1 MKKHGFTLIELFL
14 VILIVSIL
22 AAIAVPRYSISMGQA
37 KWSEANASAG
47 SIRLAVRAYVSDV
60 GDTEAQ
66 SLVGA
71 RLDNTTIQQTLGFG
85 PSDLEATYF
94 SPGDY
99 TITEIDSTGTA
110 EIVVTGGSKSGSP
123 TGSFKL
129 ELDGDWVRQ

>member
-1 MKKHGFTLIELFL
+1 MKKHGFTLIELFI

-22 AAIAVPRYSISMGQA
+22 AAIAVPRYSRSMGRA

-60 GDTEAQ
+60 GAIEAQ
-66 SLVGA
+66 ALVGTK
-71 RLDNTTIQQTLGFG
+71 LDNTTTQQALGFG
-85 PSDLEATYF
+85 PSDLDATYF

-110 EIVVTGGSKSGSP
+110 EIVVTGGSKSRSPIGSY
-123 TGSFKL
+123 KL
-129 ELDGDWVRQ
+129 ELDGDWIKQ